1 MGCIALFATAAFAT
15 AIIVYMS
22 GLVGLVVGF
31 MALMGGYMS
40 GLVAFVIGFLL
51 LS

>member
-1 MGCIALFATAAFAT
+1 MGCLALVATIAFAA

-40 GLVAFVIGFLL
+40 GLVAFIVGFLL